1 MRVRAALSL
10 AALALL
16 TACASP
22 CDRIRD
28 NLRQL
33 NADTV
38 RDPAMLTDGRYL
50 TRFQDLTAQ
59 GIEHSCF

>member
-1 MRVRAALSL
+1 MRIRAALSL
-10 AALALL
+10 AALVVLA
-16 TACASP
+16 ACASP
-22 CDRIRD
+22 CDRVRD
-28 NLRQL
+28 DMRQL

-50 TRFQDLTAQ
+50 KRFQDLTAE

>member
-1 MRVRAALSL
+1 MKVRAALSS
-10 AALALL
+10 AALLVLA
-16 TACASP
+16 ACASP
-22 CDRIRD
+22 CDRVRD
-28 NLRQL
+28 DMRQL

-50 TRFQDLTAQ
+50 ARFQELTAQ